1 MFTGTLTS
9 QEDDIWFKNNVGK
22 QMHKRFV
29 TPETMVRDK
38 KGLRNHCVVS
48 DMTSMSRY
56 TYTDRGMSAK

>member
-1 MFTGTLTS
+1 MIFGLKTMWGSRCT
-9 QEDDIWFKNNVGK
+9 KN
-22 QMHKRFV
+22 V